1 MVRMS
6 VVGVIAPHTARRS
19 RMSRLP
25 YESASVRGS
34 SEPASVVASIS
45 NTERSASARPSASAE
60 PTGPPP
66 TITMSWSG
74 GSGAITAS
82 EDGRE
87 EVSRVS
93 HAGSRARIN
102 DSISAICFGASAVST
117 SQPPGIYESLGAKV
131 DLGETDSLYLEQLRE
146 RLGDKA
152 LINIGYLASADIN
165 SDGLVNINDWTRF
178 KSGQGMNL
186 AGMSPAQAYSW
197 GDLNGDFKQDLNDF
211 VAFRRAYIA
220 FNGAPA
226 FDQLVAG
233 VPEPSTL
240 WLATLVFASWL
251 IRPRGPN
258 QTM

>member
-1 MVRMS
+1 MS
-6 VVGVIAPHTARRS
+6 LAAARPLSLADAIDAALPQTQCTRCGYADCRSYAEAVATGGADINQCPPGGAEGVAR
-19 RMSRLP
+19 L
-25 YESASVRGS
+25 
-34 SEPASVVASIS
+34 ASITGRPVLPLS
-45 NTERSASARPSASAE
+45 AAHGTEGPRKLAVIDE
-60 PTGPPP
+60 NWCIGCTG
-66 TITMSWSG
+66 TK
-74 GSGAITAS
+74 
-82 EDGRE
+82 
-87 EVSRVS
+87 
-93 HAGSRARIN
+93 
-102 DSISAICFGASAVST
+102 VST

-165 SDGLVNINDWTRF
+165 SDGLVNASDWTRF

-186 AGMSPAQAYSW
+186 AGMSAAQAYSW

-240 WLATLVFASWL
+240 WLATLVLSSWL
-251 IRPRGPN
+251 IMPRVGLGRKERIRGER
-258 QTM
+258 